1 MSKSRSVARAT
12 GRTAFASD
20 GTPFDPSAEVW
31 SFQTR
36 SGGAAVDFTRLQ
48 ETSSLYLI
56 IQSKKPLQLL
66 AETKNLNTVRAAF
79 QQFRS
84 LLMVAHQRRDF
95 LVEVIDAEDVAAWI
109 AKGNAR
115 YIGQI
120 KPLFDTWRMLKVPGI
135 EAETFDFLNSVRA
148 PKNDALVAVRT
159 WDPDAGPYRPAED
172 AVLKAALDQGFNEG
186 SIGLFEYAL
195 ARTFRGIGMRP
206 AQLAAMKLCDLRRV
220 GTRVEMRIP
229 LAKQRGVP
237 ERGAFMPW
245 KPITQGLADIL
256 FLHISQNVHPRIETV
271 GDPDLAPLFP
281 SKRPWA
287 LSPTAAFDGHANK
300 DSLGQTHSRIF
311 LGAISP
317 LTGEPIVVNPRRERH
332 TVLTGL
338 AMNGCNSAEI
348 AANAGHAEVGSCEVY
363 VEASI
368 DHFQRMERLLGEA
381 FIPVADRFLGTV
393 VRQESDAKISDD
405 PDAILLNREM
415 AGVGSCQIGGC
426 NAVEAGVAPVA
437 CYTCRKFRAWA
448 DAPHEALLEVLLDD
462 QEKLLAK
469 GHAEVAETKTA
480 TIVAITDLR
489 SLPDRLGSRRMEP
502 DRPRKAGKDR

>member
-1 MSKSRSVARAT
+1 MSQKGRSVARAT
-12 GRTAFASD
+12 GQTAFASD
-20 GTPFDPSAEVW
+20 GTPFDPSADTW
-31 SFQTR
+31 ALKTR
-36 SGGAAVDFTRLQ
+36 TRGVGVNFAPLREMAVHDLISAAKRPFRR
-48 ETSSLYLI
+48 
-56 IQSKKPLQLL
+56 L
-66 AETKNLNTVRAAF
+66 AETGNLNTLRSAF
-79 QQFRS
+79 SQFRS

-95 LVEVIDAEDVAAWI
+95 LVEVIDAEDIAAWI

-120 KPLFDTWRMLKVPGI
+120 RPLFDSWRMLKVPGI
-135 EAETFDFLNSVRA
+135 EAETFDFLNSVRM
-148 PKNDALVAVRT
+148 PKKDQLVAVRT

-172 AVLKAALDQGFNEG
+172 AVLKAALDHGFNQG

-195 ARTFRGIGMRP
+195 ARTFRGLGMRP

-220 GTRVEMRIP
+220 DNRVEMRIP
-229 LAKQRGVP
+229 LVKQRGVP

-245 KPITQGLADIL
+245 KPISQGLADIL
-256 FLHISQNVHPRIETV
+256 FLHVSQNVQPRIEPG

-281 SKRPWA
+281 SKRPWV
-287 LSPTAAFDGHANK
+287 LSPTAAFDGHANA
-300 DSLGQTHSRIF
+300 DGLRQTHSRIF
-311 LGAISP
+311 LGVISP
-317 LTGEPIVVNPRRERH
+317 LTGELIVVNPRRERH
-332 TVLTGL
+332 TVLTAL

-348 AANAGHAEVGSCEVY
+348 AANAGHTDLRSCEAY

-393 VRQESDAKISDD
+393 VRQESDAKAADD
-405 PDAILLNREM
+405 PDAVLLNREM
-415 AGVGSCQIGGC
+415 TGVGSCQIGGC

-448 DAPHEALLEVLLDD
+448 DAPHEALLEALLDD
-462 QEKLLAK
+462 QEKLLAE

-480 TIVAITDLR
+480 TIVAITDLLDAIKLR
-489 SLPDRLGSRRMEP
+489 E
-502 DRPRKAGKDR
+502 GKNV